1 MSLAPR
7 RLRECDSRMD
17 KNNVTPS
24 ADQPVPDDTEND
36 DTGIDDEFVAGLDD
50 DDEIVNL
57 EVNDG

>member
-1 MSLAPR
+1 
-7 RLRECDSRMD
+7 MD